1 MPSTRSAAEIADH
14 LAIRELTARYN
25 RAYDEPDEDAWVA
38 TFCDDG
44 IFEST
49 GKRFVEGAEQLRA
62 YFRVAPHAVIH
73 MTSDALIDVDGDRAR
88 QRCTVVAF
96 RREGDAVVIHAVG
109 GYDDALRRTPDGW
122 RFAHRVAT
130 T

>member
-1 MPSTRSAAEIADH
+1 MASGPAAYVADY

-49 GKRFVEGAEQLRA
+49 GKRFIQGADELRA

-73 MTSDALIDVDGDRAR
+73 MTSDALIEVDGDRAR

-96 RREGDAVVIHAVG
+96 RRDGDTVVIHAVG
-109 GYDDALRRTPDGW
+109 TYDDQVRRTSQGW
-122 RFAHRVAT
+122 RFLHRVAT